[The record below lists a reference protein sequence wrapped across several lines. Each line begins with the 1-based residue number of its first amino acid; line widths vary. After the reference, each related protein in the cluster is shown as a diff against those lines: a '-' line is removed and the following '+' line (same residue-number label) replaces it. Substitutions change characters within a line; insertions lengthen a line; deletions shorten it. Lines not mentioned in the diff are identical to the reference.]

1 MATEHLGAQTFFC
14 SRCPTDGHKDCGIPS
29 LTKQA
34 SNQHPQAQI
43 FSCLYNCFFGKNF
56 LKWNC
61 RVKGK
66 FVLDILKKKTTLKYS
81 TRFSLSSECPLTH
94 HVYHRQSQR
103 QKKKSTSPVVYICI
117 VLIINETECLLK
129 LQFQRM
135 SGWVHL
141 KHQKREVAPGT
152 KT

>member
-1 MATEHLGAQTFFC
+1 M
-14 SRCPTDGHKDCGIPS
+14 
-29 LTKQA
+29 
-34 SNQHPQAQI
+34 
-43 FSCLYNCFFGKNF
+43 
-56 LKWNC
+56 
-61 RVKGK
+61 
-66 FVLDILKKKTTLKYS
+66 LDILKKKL
-81 TRFSLSSECPLTH
+81 LSNTQLDSH
-94 HVYHRQSQR
+94 SHQSVHSHIISITANLR
-103 QKKKSTSPVVYICI
+103 GKKKKKSASPVVYICI